1 MNKILVI
8 DNYDSFTYNLVHY
21 LREYPNTLVD
31 VYRNDKIAIEKV
43 EEYDGILIS
52 PGPGLPKDAGN
63 LMSILNFYKTSKPI
77 LGICLGLQAIGELF
91 GGKLENLESVF
102 HGVAT
107 DIKINQP
114 IHYLFEG
121 LPERISAGRYHS
133 WVVSN
138 NQLPDKL
145 KVEATDKSGFIM
157 ALSHTKH
164 NVCGVQ
170 FHPESILTP
179 DGKQIIFNW
188 LKRILAKTT

>member
-1 MNKILVI
+1 MIKILVI

-21 LREYPNTLVD
+21 LREFPNTKVD
-31 VYRNDKIAIEKV
+31 VYRNDKIAIEKI

-52 PGPGLPKDAGN
+52 PGPGLPKDAGE
-63 LMSILNFYKTSKPI
+63 LMSILKTYKASKPI

-107 DIKINQP
+107 EIKINQP
-114 IHYLFEG
+114 THYLFEG
-121 LPERISAGRYHS
+121 LPESISAGRYHS

-138 NQLPDKL
+138 NQLPNDL

-157 ALSHTKH
+157 ALSHTKF
-164 NVCGVQ
+164 NICGLQ

-188 LKRILAKTT
+188 LKRTQS

>member
-1 MNKILVI
+1 MSKILVI

-21 LREYPNTLVD
+21 LREYPNTKVD

-52 PGPGLPKDAGN
+52 PGPGLPKDAGE
-63 LMSILNFYKTSKPI
+63 LMSILHAYKDTKPI

-91 GGKLENLESVF
+91 GGKLENIESVF

-107 DIKINQP
+107 DIKINKP
-114 IHYLFEG
+114 AHYLFEG
-121 LPERISAGRYHS
+121 LAESISVGRYHS

-138 NQLPDKL
+138 NQLPNVL
-145 KVEATDKSGFIM
+145 KIEATDKSGFIM
-157 ALSHTKH
+157 ALSHTKY
-164 NVCGVQ
+164 NICGLQ

-179 DGKQIIFNW
+179 EGKQIIFNW
-188 LKRILAKTT
+188 LKRILS

>member
-1 MNKILVI
+1 MSKILVI

-21 LREYPNTLVD
+21 LREYPNTQVD
-31 VYRNDKIAIEKV
+31 VYRNDKISIEKV
-43 EEYDGILIS
+43 DEYDGILVS
-52 PGPGLPKDAGN
+52 PGPGLPKDAGE
-63 LMSILNFYKTSKPI
+63 LMSILNFYKASKPI

-107 DIKINQP
+107 EVKINQP
-114 IHYLFEG
+114 AHYLFEG
-121 LPERISAGRYHS
+121 LPATISAGRYHS

-138 NQLPDKL
+138 NHLPSEL

-157 ALSHTKH
+157 ALSHINH
-164 NVCGVQ
+164 NICGLQ

-188 LKRILAKTT
+188 LKRIQS